1 MAGERNRLS
10 ELVKYCADIVDIA
23 EEVKNQKIHGIEPRI
38 NSEGS
43 SSLQK
48 SKEET
53 LEPVK

>member
-1 MAGERNRLS
+1 MS
-10 ELVKYCADIVDIA
+10 EIVKYCADIVDIA
-23 EEVKNQKIHGIEPRI
+23 EGVKNQKIHGIEPRI

>member
-1 MAGERNRLS
+1 MS
-10 ELVKYCADIVDIA
+10 EIVKYCADIVDIT
-23 EEVKNQKIHGIEPRI
+23 EGVKNQKIHGIEPRI